1 MDAGK
6 ESRLQSLLERLEKA
20 SGGDREIDARL
31 AEAFGGF
38 ADVIRALNE
47 DGSTVDAMVDYGE
60 DSFDECPRYTS
71 SLDAALSLVERVMP
85 GWTRAVDASLPS
97 AGIDVDLY
105 SPNGMK
111 AVGTHARETHAT
123 LIALLKAVPNCSP
136 QAEAVE
142 DARD

>member
-1 MDAGK
+1 MT
-6 ESRLQSLLERLEKA
+6 LQSLLERLEKA

-47 DGSTVDAMVDYGE
+47 DGSTFDAMVDYGE

-85 GWTRAVDASLPS
+85 GWGYFLRHDADSGYVAALVYPDAFRVTPGATKAASMPLALCLALVRAKLED
-97 AGIDVDLY
+97 
-105 SPNGMK
+105 
-111 AVGTHARETHAT
+111 
-123 LIALLKAVPNCSP
+123 
-136 QAEAVE
+136 EAK
-142 DARD
+142 DTP